1 MLTRPGS
8 DALDT
13 ALVSDQVHPTQDDA
27 LVRRGSVV
35 LGGPWGARG
44 VAGESWWSPLRVLV
58 VIATVTYALGYWLRW
73 PCRTADFLNDD
84 RYVRM
89 CYTDI
94 PYLYYGRGL
103 AQGARPYLDAIP
115 GVDTIEYPVL
125 TGWFMWLAA
134 LLTGSDTSSATQYM
148 RSGIF
153 YDRNA
158 VLLFLCFL
166 VAVVATALTVKR
178 RPWDGAMVAAAPAV
192 VMTGLINWDLLAV
205 AITAVSFLLWARG
218 RVGWAGITMGLA
230 ISAKFYPLV
239 LLGAVV
245 LVAARERRWRDATGY
260 VAAAVGAWGV
270 VNLPVALAA
279 PEQWA
284 RFYTFSQERGVDFGS
299 VYLAAQYLFDVSV
312 GDVNRYGIVGFGL
325 LGLAIT
331 WLVFRAPV
339 APRVEQIALLVLIA
353 FTVTNKV
360 YSPQYVLWLL
370 PFAVLA
376 RPRWREF
383 LIWQA
388 GQVQYTIAVWLFL
401 EQYGQEGRRG
411 LPEETYA
418 LSILVM
424 VALTLWY
431 AALVVRD
438 VWVGERPEGV
448 PAAVKPESGSLESP
462 PVGAM
467 STPMDVMARTGNVR
481 PTTSGNSR
489 EPDSQPHIP

>member
-1 MLTRPGS
+1 MHPS
-8 DALDT
+8 HDDP
-13 ALVSDQVHPTQDDA
+13 LVE
-27 LVRRGSVV
+27 RGSAVV
-35 LGGPWGARG
+35 GGPWGRHA
-44 VAGESWWSPLRVLV
+44 ASGEAWWSPLRVLII
-58 VIATVTYALGYWLRW
+58 IATITYALGYWLRW

-84 RYVRM
+84 RYVRL

-103 AQGARPYLDAIP
+103 AQGARPYLDSIP

-134 LLTGSDTSSATQYM
+134 LLTGSDTSPATQYA
-148 RSGIF
+148 RSAVF

-158 VLLFLCFL
+158 ILLFICFL
-166 VAVVATALTVKR
+166 VAVVATALTVRR
-178 RPWDGAMVAAAPAV
+178 RPWDAAMVAAAPAIV
-192 VMTGLINWDLLAV
+192 FTGLINWDLLAV
-205 AITAVSFLLWARG
+205 AITAVSFLLFARG
-218 RVGWAGITMGLA
+218 RIGWAGITIGLA
-230 ISAKFYPLV
+230 ISAKFYPVVLV
-239 LLGAVV
+239 GAVV
-245 LVAARERRWRDATGY
+245 LVLARQQRWREGAGY
-260 VAAAVGAWGV
+260 IAAALGAWAV
-270 VNLPVALAA
+270 VNIPVALAA

-312 GDVNRYGIVGFGL
+312 SDVNRYGVIGFGL
-325 LGLAIT
+325 LGLGIT
-331 WLVFRAPV
+331 ALVFRAPTP
-339 APRVEQIALLVLIA
+339 PRVEQIALLVLIA

-424 VALTLWY
+424 VTITLWY
-431 AALVVRD
+431 ASLVVRD
-438 VWVGERPEGV
+438 IWRG
-448 PAAVKPESGSLESP
+448 
-462 PVGAM
+462 
-467 STPMDVMARTGNVR
+467 TR
-481 PTTSGNSR
+481 PTGVEESERDTAAPVAAGR
-489 EPDSQPHIP
+489 IP